1 MAAIQ
6 AAPSVSVNRTS
17 DEHNEG
23 GAAEKSDPD
32 LPEHKKESK
41 PQSEVAVGMD
51 KGDAT

>member
-1 MAAIQ
+1 MESIEAAQ
-6 AAPSVSVNRTS
+6 SGSLNPEG

-41 PQSEVAVGMD
+41 PQSEVVLGMD
-51 KGDAT
+51 KGQEK